1 MVTRRDFIKLA
12 TGTTA
17 GLLTPVYAQTDRVV
31 EFHVKLKRFEIEP
44 EIIRVKKGDTVRLYI
59 EAVDIEHGL
68 YIDGYDIDVRV
79 RHAEQKIVE
88 FKADKTGAY
97 RMRCSVM
104 CGPLH
109 PFMVGKFVVE
119 PNNRFIGSIILSLL
133 LPFALLAYLNDR
145 KKRDERDD

>member
-12 TGTTA
+12 AGTTA

-31 EFHVKLKRFEIEP
+31 EFHVKLKRFEYDPQVIK
-44 EIIRVKKGDTVRLYI
+44 VKKGDTVRLTI
-59 EAVDIEHGL
+59 ESIDIEHGF

-79 RHAEQKIVE
+79 RHAEQKVVE

-97 RMRCSVM
+97 RIRCSVM

-109 PFMVGKFVVE
+109 PFMVGKLVVE
-119 PNNRFIGSIILSLL
+119 PNNRFLGSIGLSLL
-133 LPFALLAYLNDR
+133 LPFALLAYLYD
-145 KKRDERDD
+145 KKRREDP